1 MNASVIKT
9 IVLGW
14 QWWLCWWWWWQLRCK
29 EEPRPWLR
37 EMVRRPWPPSKAI
50 AGDDDLDDD
59 EEEDYDDGDLKDR
72 FDTKLWQL
80 QQSQFN
86 YEAVGLWASAPS
98 PHEGWAMSLYFVLL
112 QNHKRWKDRS
122 LAGRGFEILITSKIV
137 RMQSCPLTVMM
148 LFIYQTRVWSE
159 RGPVNKSLTHWLTY
173 AFETWLMWT
182 LFAEDAYSTVVDLSS
197 IYMLADV
204 EMNDSFVTQ
213 FGDRWEPFYHFT
225 SQPGVMS
232 ACFVVVTKVILA
244 KALKTRVRFFFYQT
258 RPKSNHCQT
267 SHSVMIMTL
276 KR

>member
-1 MNASVIKT
+1 MMVILKT
-9 IVLGW
+9 ALILNFDNSSRANSIMR
-14 QWWLCWWWWWQLRCK
+14 QWVCGPQRHRHTRVGRC
-29 EEPRPWLR
+29 L
-37 EMVRRPWPPSKAI
+37 
-50 AGDDDLDDD
+50 
-59 EEEDYDDGDLKDR
+59 
-72 FDTKLWQL
+72 
-80 QQSQFN
+80 
-86 YEAVGLWASAPS
+86 
-98 PHEGWAMSLYFVLL
+98 LYFVLL

-159 RGPVNKSLTHWLTY
+159 PGPVNKSLTHWLTY

-232 ACFVVVTKVILA
+232 ACFVVVSKVILA
-244 KALKTRVRFFFYQT
+244 KALNPRIRCFFT
-258 RPKSNHCQT
+258 RPVPSPIIARLVTQ
-267 SHSVMIMTL
+267 SW
-276 KR
+276 

>member
-204 EMNDSFVTQ
+204 EMNDSFVTAFSQ
-213 FGDRWEPFYHFT
+213 FGDWWAPFNTF
-225 SQPGVMS
+225 QGP
-232 ACFVVVTKVILA
+232 
-244 KALKTRVRFFFYQT
+244 YQT
-258 RPKSNHCQT
+258 
-267 SHSVMIMTL
+267 
-276 KR
+276 